1 MKRIALC
8 ILALSFA
15 WAYVQCTRAQE
26 SKTLDDFKREAVV
39 EVDKSQKLIQEMVD
53 SIFSFAERGFQE
65 YETSKYLTGILEK
78 NGFKVERNVADIPTA
93 WVASYGSG
101 KPVIGFITDIDCIPR
116 ASQKPGVAYH
126 DPIIQNAPG
135 HGEGHNSGQAVN
147 VAATIVLKQLM
158 EKYKLPG
165 TLKLY
170 PGVAEE
176 LVATKAFFVRAGLFK
191 DVDIMLGA
199 HVGNDFETSWGAAR
213 TQQRPGLRAI
223 FVSLRRPGY
232 CWRIPSPTVSMIRRL
247 TVASHA

>member
-101 KPVIGFITDIDCIPR
+101 KPVHSKKSILRMKTAFIDC
-116 ASQKPGVAYH
+116 AEANFLFVVA
-126 DPIIQNAPG
+126 IC
-135 HGEGHNSGQAVN
+135 
-147 VAATIVLKQLM
+147 IVL
-158 EKYKLPG
+158 
-165 TLKLY
+165 
-170 PGVAEE
+170 
-176 LVATKAFFVRAGLFK
+176 
-191 DVDIMLGA
+191 
-199 HVGNDFETSWGAAR
+199 S
-213 TQQRPGLRAI
+213 
-223 FVSLRRPGY
+223 
-232 CWRIPSPTVSMIRRL
+232 
-247 TVASHA
+247 